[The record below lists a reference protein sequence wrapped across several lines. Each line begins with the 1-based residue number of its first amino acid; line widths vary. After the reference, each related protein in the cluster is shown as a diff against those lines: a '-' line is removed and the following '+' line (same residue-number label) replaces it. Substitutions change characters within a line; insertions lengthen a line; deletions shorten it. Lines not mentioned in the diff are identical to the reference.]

1 MSLNI
6 NKLITESSNDS
17 STNIDLMD
25 NMEILKVMNNEDKTV
40 AYSVEKQLHNI
51 SSAVDIIVKALE
63 ENGGRLIYI
72 GAGTSGRLG
81 VLDASECPPT
91 FNTPKGLIVGLIAGG
106 DSALRNSMEGIEDI
120 YDEGVKDLKKI
131 NFNAND
137 VLVGIAASG
146 RTPYVIGA
154 LKYARE
160 IKAKTISV
168 TCNSSAE
175 ISKHAD
181 VAIEVVVG
189 PEIITGS
196 TRLKAGTAQ
205 KMVLNML
212 TTATMIKLGKT
223 FKNYMIDVR
232 AQNEKLKNRAQ
243 NMLVEL
249 LDISIKQADELLKMT
264 SWNVKEALVMAK
276 TSKEYHEVKK
286 LLKESKGRVYDAIE
300 SCSQLKEE

>member
-106 DSALRNSMEGIEDI
+106 DNALRNSMEGIEDV

-131 NFNAND
+131 DFNAND

-249 LDISIKQADELLKMT
+249 LDISIKQADELLKKT

>member
-1 MSLNI
+1 MNLNI

-63 ENGGRLIYI
+63 ENKGRLIYV

-106 DSALRNSMEGIEDI
+106 DNALRNSMEGIEDV

-131 NFNAND
+131 DFNAND

-168 TCNSSAE
+168 TCNSGAE
-175 ISKHAD
+175 ISKYAD

-249 LDISIKQADELLKMT
+249 LDISIKQADELLKKT